1 MKVQASVSPSKY
13 FSIKGRRLRIHLFAC
28 IIFFNGARAPFVEV
42 SMALR
47 GNLRDFTITQL
58 LNLVN
63 LAQKTG
69 TLVVDGPS
77 EQAYISFREGKLAY
91 ARVGQDDGSL
101 AAVLHKANKLTVNQ
115 YRAIVERAGKIND
128 KELGLL
134 LINAGYLS
142 QEEILLNLQSYFTEI
157 IRRLFTWV
165 EGFFRFEGEML
176 PPDDRIN
183 VRLDLE
189 NIIIEGSRQ
198 LREWEQLQ
206 DEIPSL
212 EMALKFTDRPLKNV
226 NLNVEEWRV
235 VSYINP
241 RNTMKQIAQTNK
253 MNDLEV
259 RRIVY
264 GLLQAGLVE
273 IIRPEGVVMPISTKT
288 FPTQNKEEQKSL
300 VNRLIGRIR
309 SL

>member
-1 MKVQASVSPSKY
+1 
-13 FSIKGRRLRIHLFAC
+13 
-28 IIFFNGARAPFVEV
+28 
-42 SMALR
+42 MALR

-63 LAQKTG
+63 LAKKTG
-69 TLVVDGPS
+69 TLIVDGPN
-77 EQAYISFREGKLAY
+77 EQAQVSFRGGKLAY
-91 ARVGQDDGSL
+91 VRIGQEENNL
-101 AAVLHKANKLTVNQ
+101 ATILRRSNKLTANQ
-115 YRAIVERAGKIND
+115 YRAIQERAGQMTD

-134 LINAGYLS
+134 LINAGYIT
-142 QEEILLNLQSYFTEI
+142 QEDILANIQQYFTDI
-157 IRRLFTWV
+157 IRRLFTWG
-165 EGFFRFEGEML
+165 EGFFRFENEML

-183 VRLDLE
+183 IRLNLE

-212 EMALKFTDRPLKNV
+212 EMALKFTSRPGAKLRNV
-226 NLNVEEWRV
+226 NLSVVEWRV
-235 VSYINP
+235 VKYIDP
-241 RNTMKQIAQTNK
+241 KNTLQQIAHATK
-253 MNDLEV
+253 MNDQEI

-273 IIRPEGVVMPISTKT
+273 LIRPAGAPSPIKT
-288 FPTQNKEEQKSL
+288 RMFPTDNKDEQKSL
-300 VNRLIGRIR
+300 INRLIGRIR

>member
-1 MKVQASVSPSKY
+1 
-13 FSIKGRRLRIHLFAC
+13 
-28 IIFFNGARAPFVEV
+28 
-42 SMALR
+42 MALR

-58 LNLVN
+58 LNLIN
-63 LAQKTG
+63 LASKTG
-69 TLVVDGPS
+69 TLVIDGAS
-77 EQAYISFREGKLAY
+77 EQAYVSFREGKLAY
-91 ARVGQDDGSL
+91 ARIGKDDGSL
-101 AAVLHKANKLTVNQ
+101 ASVLYKANKINANQ
-115 YRAIVERAGKIND
+115 YKAIIDRAGQMSD

-134 LINAGYLS
+134 LINAGYVS
-142 QEEILLNLQSYFTEI
+142 REDILLNLQAYFTDM

-165 EGFFRFEGEML
+165 EGVFRFEAEML

-198 LREWEQLQ
+198 LRELEQLQ

-212 EMALKFTDRPLKNV
+212 DMALKFTERPLTNV
-226 NLNVEEWRV
+226 NLSVDEWKV
-235 VSYINP
+235 VKFVDP
-241 RNTMKQIAQTNK
+241 KNTMRQIAKTNK
-253 MNDLEV
+253 LTEVEV

-273 IIRPEGVVMPISTKT
+273 LVRPADAPMPQAVK
-288 FPTQNKEEQKSL
+288 PLAPQEVEDKKNL
-300 VNRLIGRIR
+300 VNKLIGRIR

>member
-1 MKVQASVSPSKY
+1 
-13 FSIKGRRLRIHLFAC
+13 
-28 IIFFNGARAPFVEV
+28 
-42 SMALR
+42 MALR
-47 GNLRDFTITQL
+47 GNLRDFSITQL

-63 LAQKTG
+63 LARKTG
-69 TLVVDGPS
+69 TLVVEGPS
-77 EQAYISFREGKLAY
+77 ETAKVAFRDGKLAY
-91 ARVGQDDGSL
+91 AEIGQEDGSL
-101 AAVLHKANKLTVNQ
+101 AAILHKAKKLSSGQ
-115 YRAIVERAGKIND
+115 YKSIQQRGVRIPD

-142 QEEILLNLQSYFTEI
+142 QEDILTNLQQHFTDI
-157 IRRLFTWV
+157 VQRLFTWV
-165 EGFFRFEGEML
+165 EGFFHFDNDLL
-176 PPDDRIN
+176 PPDERIC

-189 NIIIEGSRQ
+189 NLIIEGSRQ

-212 EMALKFTDRPLKNV
+212 DMALKFTDRPGTNLRNV
-226 NLNVEEWRV
+226 NLSVEEWRV

-241 RNTMKQIAQTNK
+241 RNTIRQVASAAK
-253 MNDLEV
+253 MNDLEI

-273 IIRPEGVVMPISTKT
+273 VIRPEGAAPQVPSVRV
-288 FPTQNKEEQKSL
+288 FPSDDKEEQKSL
-300 VNRLIGRIR
+300 VNRLISRIR

>member
-1 MKVQASVSPSKY
+1 
-13 FSIKGRRLRIHLFAC
+13 
-28 IIFFNGARAPFVEV
+28 
-42 SMALR
+42 MALR

-58 LNLVN
+58 LNLIN

-77 EQAYISFREGKLAY
+77 EQAYVSFRDGKLAY
-91 ARVGQDDGSL
+91 AKVGQDDGSL

-142 QEEILLNLQSYFTEI
+142 QEEILANLQSYFTDAL
-157 IRRLFTWV
+157 RRLFTWV
-165 EGFFRFEGEML
+165 EGFFRFESEMMA
-176 PPDDRIN
+176 PEDRIN

-212 EMALKFTDRPLKNV
+212 DMALKFTDRPMKNV
-226 NLNVEEWRV
+226 NLSVEEWRV
-235 VSYINP
+235 VSFINP
-241 RNTMKQIAQTNK
+241 KNSMKQIAQTNK

-273 IIRPEGVVMPISTKT
+273 IVRPEGVVIQQHPST
-288 FPTQNKEEQKSL
+288 FPTQDKEEQKSL
-300 VNRLIGRIR
+300 VNKLIGRIR